1 MDPLAVTTITF
12 GLKVLQE
19 IGFFGSLVFSP
30 VLLLLSEQNSVRN
43 KIFNKVDL
51 RKRSKIE
58 GFHSENDKNLVNST
72 FTATWR
78 YPYRNVHHHMEFKTE
93 SGKVKHVKYVTANKT
108 LSDELVANNLGFRI
122 AEDDVFTVLKIPL
135 NQPALRLVI
144 FLPKPEY
151 SLAKSITKL
160 DATRIG
166 NLFKEFTVYNSHS
179 FTATWLYSYLYQ
191 KDLKMR
197 FSLTNGKH
205 KTLNFISANTTLSE
219 RILEESRTFRCA
231 EDGTFEVLQVP
242 LIGKCDLIFFLPKK
256 GQSLKDSIRE
266 LNFTRIQTLFNEM
279 TVYNVHYAIPHFHMK
294 STFSYIVGREA
305 HKFHFKWVGSSYGSQ
320 EREKKNLN
328 RFRERRMSFI
338 SPAIDRTPY
347 SFIAN
352 RPFFFSVL
360 DHGSPTV
367 MGVYN
372 GH

>member
-1 MDPLAVTTITF
+1 MDSSSIQAFSTGLQILQTIGTSHSYAF
-12 GLKVLQE
+12 PEMLM
-19 IGFFGSLVFSP
+19 
-30 VLLLLSEQNSVRN
+30 SEELTNVR
-43 KIFNKVDL
+43 L
-51 RKRSKIE
+51 
-58 GFHSENDKNLVNST
+58 
-72 FTATWR
+72 
-78 YPYRNVHHHMEFKTE
+78 
-93 SGKVKHVKYVTANKT
+93 
-108 LSDELVANNLGFRI
+108 
-122 AEDDVFTVLKIPL
+122 
-135 NQPALRLVI
+135 
-144 FLPKPEY
+144 LPKTFHH
-151 SLAKSITKL
+151 SHRRS
-160 DATRIG
+160 
-166 NLFKEFTVYNSHS
+166 NHSSHS

-266 LNFTRIQTLFNEM
+266 LNSTRIQTLFNEM

-320 EREKKNLN
+320 AREKKNLN